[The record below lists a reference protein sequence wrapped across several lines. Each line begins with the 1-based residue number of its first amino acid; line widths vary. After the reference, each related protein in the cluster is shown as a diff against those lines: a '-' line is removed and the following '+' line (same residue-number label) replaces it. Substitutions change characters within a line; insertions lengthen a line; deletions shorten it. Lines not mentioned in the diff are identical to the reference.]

1 MVILNMEFDNKLVEK
16 LKNEGKAVV
25 PNLIGKDDLNFYKNI
40 IDKNKAFSKTS
51 TNSVNG
57 REISITFPVSKTYL
71 AVKLFKLQI
80 DKIFCTSKFVKMAK
94 DLNLKSCSDKVFDEK
109 TKLYVIDLYMSQK
122 SNNPILPWHC
132 DQSYFGL
139 AATRQMDFLKHSHP
153 NEGYLKFFFYLTD
166 VASNNG
172 CLGYI
177 PKSHILTY
185 YLKICFYKKELQY
198 EPFST
203 LSDIRK
209 LLSKDYVRDKI
220 KKYINNE
227 AIDEFLDNTKFIE
240 EGNKDTFKH
249 DIKANAGDV
258 LIFNELGYHR
268 ASSPTK
274 NDRYA
279 LRYHYLRQSHDMNW
293 YKKIKR

>member
-1 MVILNMEFDNKLVEK
+1 MDFDNKLVEK
-16 LKNEGKAVV
+16 LKNEGNAVV
-25 PNLIGKDDLNFYKNI
+25 PNLISQDDLATYKNI
-40 IDKNKAFSKTS
+40 INKHKAFSKS
-51 TNSVNG
+51 L
-57 REISITFPVSKTYL
+57 TFTIPVSKTYL

-80 DKIFCTSKFVKMAK
+80 DKIIYTLKLMKMANN
-94 DLNLKSCSDKVFDEK
+94 LNLKSCSDKVFEEK

-132 DQSYFGL
+132 DQSYIGK
-139 AATRQMDFLKHSHP
+139 TVTKQTHP

-166 VASNNG
+166 VDSNNG

-185 YLKICFYKKELQY
+185 YLKICFYNKELQY
-198 EPFST
+198 EPFFT
-203 LSDIRK
+203 LIDIRK
-209 LLSKDYVRDKI
+209 LLKKEYVKDKL

-227 AIDEFLDNTKFIE
+227 TIDEFLHNTNFAE
-240 EGNKDTFKH
+240 EGNNDTYKH
-249 DIKANAGDV
+249 DVKVNAGDV

-268 ASSPTK
+268 GASPTK

-279 LRYHYLRQSHDMNW
+279 LRYHYLRQSHDVNW
-293 YKKIKR
+293 YKKIKQ